1 MIFEARPMEIKKMR
15 TTVNWYFICNVKIKF
30 PKGKVISP
38 WWIFLF
44 RYFCWPEMWNS
55 ERWLRQSYQNEQ
67 AWLVWK
73 ENTTFSIR
81 FSFNSRNISRLIC
94 RHNRASSPTNWN
106 FHPLF
111 TYKWKLLELVFL
123 FFLFFFYLYLFK
135 KYTQWKISVR

>member
-1 MIFEARPMEIKKMR
+1 MEIKKMR

-81 FSFNSRNISRLIC
+81 SSFNSRNISRLIC
-94 RHNRASSPTNWN
+94 RHNRASSPTIGIFILYSHISGNYWNWS
-106 FHPLF
+106 FC
-111 TYKWKLLELVFL
+111 
-123 FFLFFFYLYLFK
+123 FFFFFFYLYLFK